1 MRIIKARVEQVT
13 KDGIIV
19 MMSNG
24 IKPLNLIVNKKDITF
39 EDFKEMRGEYKVTSL
54 LQGCFSSCPVTVLE
68 SGKNE
73 KDDNDMKEVIKKVIE
88 INGEE
93 LKGCLR

>member
-39 EDFKEMRGEYKVTSL
+39 EDFKE
-54 LQGCFSSCPVTVLE
+54 
-68 SGKNE
+68 
-73 KDDNDMKEVIKKVIE
+73 KK
-88 INGEE
+88 
-93 LKGCLR
+93 CL